1 MVRSRFFAKW
11 VALALVGLFAVA
23 CDMRGFRVQLNAF
36 EEDQVR
42 GLWLWK
48 AASTGDFERFAQIEF
63 GSVQEQEG
71 EEFLPYSIH
80 VNGEPVTVNSPVERD
95 DADNLTVMLFF
106 GHEPGIYKVSSY
118 NSAGESGLSAGTL
131 NY

>member
-1 MVRSRFFAKW
+1 MFRSWFFAKW

-36 EEDQVR
+36 EDDQVR
-42 GLWLWK
+42 GLWIWRE
-48 AASTGDFERFAQIEF
+48 ASGGDYERYAQIEF
-63 GSVQEQEG
+63 GALHEDAG

-80 VNGEPVTVNSPVERD
+80 LNGEPVTVNTRVERD
-95 DADNLTVMLFF
+95 EADNLTIMLFF
-106 GHEPGIYKVSSY
+106 GYQPGAYKVTSY
-118 NSAGESGLSAGTL
+118 NAAGESGLSAGTL